1 MNDPAASSGK
11 SPALFERLGG
21 RTRLA
26 LFLRHFYAD
35 VRQHREIGPIFTA
48 AITDWPAHLEKIAD
62 FWSGATGGP
71 VLYQGPMP
79 YKHLRLGLEERHFEA
94 WLDLWRRNCRIHL
107 PTGAAEEM
115 ITAAE
120 MIGGRLRQIV
130 GVK

>member
-1 MNDPAASSGK
+1 MSDAAMNAAI
-11 SPALFERLGG
+11 PPPLFERLGG

-48 AITDWPAHLEKIAD
+48 AITDWPSHLGKIAD

-71 VLYQGPMP
+71 VLHSGPMP
-79 YKHLRLGLEERHFEA
+79 YKHLRLGLEEKHFEA
-94 WLDLWRRNCRIHL
+94 WLELWRRNCRVHL

-120 MIGGRLRQIV
+120 RIGGRLRQIV